1 MGRLGRLGRLFTSFA
16 VIRHAVR
23 RVLLVAVTA
32 VALVLA
38 VLAPISPASAKDNVS
53 EADAAAAREAAS
65 GPEQDDDGGGWFSDL
80 FGGDDDDSAGEETDE
95 DDLDPAPVAKG
106 SSVKDRKH
114 KSSFGHAP
122 KYDPKAKRV
131 KELTSKRSESARYW
145 RMSDGRT
152 QVELSPKPTSYKSGS
167 GKNATWK
174 PIDTTVGASA
184 DKAFVFANTTNSGR
198 SWFSDR
204 PEELVKFAAPEGQ
217 TAILGLDGVEAKSL
231 KPTVKGSKVAYVD
244 AFGEGTDL
252 EYVTGPGRVQEFIVL
267 DEAPAKGAEQLV
279 YTFTLDV
286 SKDLYPVEHADGS
299 IGIYGELAN
308 TPVMVIPAAY
318 MTDEKKDAS
327 SPYGTSY
334 SGKVKQRLVRE
345 GGDEGGTWKVQ
356 LEPDMEWLTSAERE
370 GEIRIDP
377 TITITPNASASQD
390 AMVISTTPDT
400 NYNTTWK
407 LSVGVGSGGLK
418 ARSLIKF
425 PLTEIPAN
433 TAITSAT
440 MELYFDQ
447 AHETNSNAVDVQVR
461 RALSPWTESTA
472 TWNSTTGLVSNY
484 VNDTVTKPVNQ
495 FNSWHKFNLKQPVQN
510 MLNGNVENDGFVLRA
525 ADESSTAPLGGPR
538 YEAGDGDYGG
548 ETSTL
553 PRLTVTY
560 GKVGTALDSPQVVHS
575 TGPELHWPAYV
586 NSTGSTSDD
595 IVEYQLHRST
605 KQAFN
610 PSAATLVAPIGASA
624 TSFTDTTATPT
635 ADSAESEIGRSYYY
649 QIVVK
654 TKANELIG
662 SPTRLVG
669 VPKAGR
675 TMRLIQGPSQV
686 TDTTLSSGKPT
697 TNLDTI
703 NIYGPQPWLSV
714 GNSSPS
720 YGDARALMK
729 FDTTLIP
736 STATVLE
743 SRMFMWGAETTTGSD
758 GANYQLRRMTAGA
771 WTETGATWNTVNGT
785 TAWATPGG
793 DFGPNP
799 ADTVGSVAEVGRHW
813 WNATLMTQNW
823 VTNPAGNRGA
833 LVKLEDES
841 STGPQERTLWLSSE
855 APDWQLGPLLRVIY
869 VDATPEDTYYAPST
883 PTRVAAGATSTV
895 PVTVTNT
902 TKSEWPAGTGTSGK
916 VLTYSWQLPDGT
928 DVTGTTKLK
937 TTLPTALSPGQSQT
951 VSAKV
956 KAPADSDTDN
966 VRTDYTLTWKAED
979 AATGAVAAPGLKQE
993 VAVEEPTSDQ
1003 LGLESFYS
1011 YVGKNTGAGGTLMGN
1026 VASGNAVWSYD
1037 AFSNPGRGLSTF
1049 GRFAYNSQD
1058 TSDTVLGFGWSG
1070 QIAGITR
1077 LGAPLDFHPNPNPTE
1092 IRLPDGD
1099 GTTHLF
1105 KKDATTGAWI
1115 APKGVNYR
1123 LTPKTGLD
1131 CTPEKDPIPDAWTL
1145 LRPDGTRFIFGCDGY
1160 MTSVVD
1166 KNGNTQTFTYAERKS
1181 NNQPRKF
1188 LTYITDPE
1196 GRRSLNVEYWEKGQ
1210 TGYTY
1215 VDAATGNLVNDAGKL
1230 SNSKIY
1236 DHVKAIT
1243 DISGRRVEFYYTTQ
1257 GLMGRMIDGA
1267 GAKNAAGESIA
1278 KTFKFT
1284 YDADQGNKNVKLTKV
1299 TDPRGNSTSMDYY
1312 APSQG
1317 DDPKDH
1323 WSLQTITDR
1332 LNHATTF
1339 DYVTNATTDTWVDTT
1354 VTDSESHAT
1363 KYVSD
1368 DLGRP
1373 RSVTNAKDQKVEL
1386 TWDGDNNTR
1395 TLTEDNGAV
1404 TAYCYDPKTGYPIWQ
1419 RDPEQ
1424 NKAHGGAPAATECA
1438 AGQTAATAP
1447 VGSSVYEYAT
1457 RADGYAAD
1465 IFRTTSPEGRKSQFS
1480 YDEYGN
1486 LLTVTD
1492 GKGLATTVEGD
1503 YTTTYTYDSFGQL
1516 LSAKDANENVTKYR
1530 DYTPVGYPATT
1541 EDALG
1546 KIATTKYD
1554 ERGLVTEARDPLDG
1568 LVTQAYD
1575 AFGRPLAGTTKVSAE
1590 RTITSPAP
1598 VFDANDNVTV
1608 STAPNGAVSTATY
1621 DAADQVS
1628 ESTAPKDTSS
1638 SAARVSKFTYDT
1650 VGNLLKATE
1659 PKGTATSTD
1668 AGDFVTSYFYDEI
1681 YQQSAVENA
1690 NADRIEYDYDTVGN
1704 VVEVRDP
1711 SKTKSTDT
1719 TDYTS
1724 KTTYDLN
1731 HQPRTVQDA
1740 EGNTT
1745 STEYDADGLTLSTT
1759 NAEGHTAYT
1768 SYDERGAKTETKTPW
1783 TGTGDA
1789 TVYRTTRYAYDE
1801 VGNTTRVTTPRGA
1814 QTANEDDFVAR
1825 TTYDE
1830 LNRPVRSYQ
1839 PHDPTDA
1846 RYNDP
1851 NVFTE
1856 TTYDAAGRAVKTSLP
1871 PSDGQTV
1878 RNDSTVDYYANGW
1891 IKSSSDAWG
1900 IKTRYEYDDLGAQTA
1915 RTLTSADGS
1924 ASRTMTWAYFPDGKL
1939 KAKAD
1944 DGVPVGSHSVVT
1956 DDDTNGLYTATGT
1969 WTKAAA
1975 TGQQGTSHRTH
1986 AAAAGS
1992 TDKFTW
1998 TLDVPADGSYTLAAA
2013 WPQVTGAA
2021 ADAKFTLNHGDGAGT
2036 DVNFTANQTAGA
2048 GAWNTLGKVTLAK
2061 GEKVTVALAA
2071 SGTGTVV
2078 ADSVRLVR
2086 DNAADT
2092 DAEDKAFAYGYDLNG
2107 NLTDITDTSRG
2118 TAKNADAYAM
2128 AYDGLNQIKSVREDL
2143 AGSPAATTS
2152 YTYNNLGKPLTVA
2165 HPDQASD
2172 YVYNDPRNL
2181 LTKVTVD
2188 DLNDTKAAKVTNYTY
2203 DTLGR
2208 QKTVT
2213 KGNGNVT
2220 TNAFQADGA
2229 LKSMREETSAG
2240 ALVASHGYT
2249 YDANGNQLED
2259 VASKKNA
2266 DAEGTLDS
2274 TTTYTYDPVDRLKE
2288 KTKTGHNAS
2297 SETYVHDAN
2306 ANVIQQ
2312 TVGGTSTSFNY
2323 DRNRLLSST
2332 ADGQT
2337 ASYRYDPFGRQ
2348 ASVVGGG
2355 KTISRTTYD
2364 GFDHIKVAEQAND
2377 AGVLEA
2383 TTFTYDPLDRTAS
2396 KTTSG
2401 TDGKKTDYTYLGLS
2415 EEVLGEE
2422 VAGELTKSYQYSPW
2436 GQRLSQVS
2444 HKADTEAGVEAGE
2457 TGYFGYNA
2465 HTDVE
2470 TVTDD
2475 AGKTVATY
2483 GYTAYGKNDE
2493 AEFTGIDKPDATNPE
2508 QPGDES
2514 FNAYRFNGKRWDA
2527 GSGSYDMGFRDYA
2540 PGLNTFTT
2548 RDMYNG
2554 ALADLGLGADP
2565 YSGSRYAFTA
2575 GNPISRIELDGHQFD
2590 AETRGGSTTASEPE
2604 PTIWEQLW
2612 DDWSEATGDDSMF
2625 ADSSPCWAPCSTGPM
2640 PLTEDGEPDVETIK
2654 AQAAMGAAA
2663 DMALLCMFAGP
2674 ACATFLSESTVGAEG
2689 IAAAGGGTTAAG
2701 AGATGLGAFLL
2712 KFIGREGGDAAGAA
2726 GKADI
2731 APGKF
2736 DYLFGKVASDD
2747 HNLMRS
2753 LQNERQLR
2761 QVGVYDSAASRDL
2774 LRRHLSDVVADDS
2787 NIVRTFS
2794 NQYGTSQVRES
2805 LFAGPNGMLKFE
2817 STWQVTDD
2825 GYRLT
2830 TVIPFGG

>member
-1 MGRLGRLGRLFTSFA
+1 M
-16 VIRHAVR
+16 
-23 RVLLVAVTA
+23 
-32 VALVLA
+32 ALVLG
-38 VLAPISPASAKDNVS
+38 VLSPISPAAAKDDVS

-65 GPEQDDDGGGWFSDL
+65 GPEQDDDDGGWFAGL
-80 FGGDDDDSAGEETDE
+80 FGGGDDGDAAED
-95 DDLDPAPVAKG
+95 DDLDPAPKAKG
-106 SSVKDRKH
+106 ASVKDRKH
-114 KSSFGHAP
+114 KSTFGHAP

-145 RMSDGRT
+145 RLSDGRT
-152 QVELSPKPTSYKSGS
+152 QVELSPKPTSYRSGS

-174 PIDTTVGASA
+174 PIDTTVGTSA

-204 PEELVKFAAPEGQ
+204 PEKLVKFTAPEGQ
-217 TAILGLDGVEAKSL
+217 TATLGLDGAEAKSL
-231 KPTVKGSKVAYVD
+231 KPSAKGSKVVYAD
-244 AFGEGTDL
+244 AFGKGTDL

-267 DEAPAKGAEQLV
+267 DKAPAKGTEQLV

-286 SKDLYPVEHADGS
+286 SKDLYPVEHPDGS

-334 SGKVKQRLVRE
+334 SGKVKQRLLRE
-345 GGDEGGTWKVQ
+345 GGDEDGAWKVE
-356 LEPDMEWLTSAERE
+356 LEPDMEWLTSPERE

-390 AMVISTTPDT
+390 AMVISTAPDT
-400 NYNTTWK
+400 NYNTSWK

-433 TAITSAT
+433 TPITSAT

-447 AHETNSNAVDVQVR
+447 AHETNGNAVDVQVR
-461 RALSPWTESTA
+461 RALSDWTESTA
-472 TWNSTTGLVSNY
+472 TWNTTKGLVSNY

-510 MLNGNVENDGFVLRA
+510 MLDGKVGNYGFVLRA

-538 YEAGDGDYGG
+538 YEAGDGDYGA

-560 GKVGTALDSPQVVHS
+560 GKVGTALESPQVVHS

-605 KQAFN
+605 RQAFN
-610 PSAATLVAPIGASA
+610 PSAATLVAPINSSA

-635 ADSAESEIGRSYYY
+635 ADSSESEIGRSYYY

-703 NIYGPQPWLSV
+703 NIYGPQSWLSV

-720 YGDARALMK
+720 YGNARALMK
-729 FDTTLIP
+729 FDTTPIP
-736 STATVLE
+736 ATAKVLE

-758 GANYQLRRMTAGA
+758 GATYQLRRMTAGA
-771 WTETGATWNTVNGT
+771 WTETGATWNTTDGST
-785 TAWATPGG
+785 SWSTPGG
-793 DFGPNP
+793 DFGPNT
-799 ADTVGSVAEVGRHW
+799 ADIVESVHDVGRHW
-813 WNATLMTQNW
+813 WDATGMTQRW
-823 VTNPAGNRGA
+823 VTNPVGNRGA
-833 LVKLEDES
+833 LVKLADES
-841 STGPQERTLWLSSE
+841 SNGPQERTLWLSAE

-883 PTRVAAGATSTV
+883 PTRVAAGATATV

-902 TKSEWPAGTGTSGK
+902 TAADWAASGK

-937 TTLPTALSPGQSQT
+937 TTMPSALAPGQSQT

-966 VRTDYTLTWKAED
+966 VRTDYTLTWKVED
-979 AATGAVAAPGLKQE
+979 ASTGAVAAPGLKQE

-1077 LGAPLDFHPNPNPTE
+1077 LGAPLDFHPNPRPTE

-1105 KKDATTGAWI
+1105 KKDATTGEWI

-1123 LTPKTGLD
+1123 LTPKAGLD

-1166 KNGNTQTFTYAERKS
+1166 KNGNTQTFTYTERKS

-1188 LTYITDPE
+1188 LTYITDPS
-1196 GRRSLNVEYWEKGQ
+1196 GRRTLEIDYWEKGQ
-1210 TGYTY
+1210 SGYTH
-1215 VDAATGNLVNDAGKL
+1215 VDPATGNLVTESGKL
-1230 SNSKIY
+1230 TNSKIY
-1236 DHVKAIT
+1236 DHVRAIT
-1243 DISGRRVEFYYTTQ
+1243 DISGRRVEFYYTDK
-1257 GLMGRMIDGA
+1257 GLMGRMVDGA
-1267 GAKNAAGESIA
+1267 GAKNGAGDSIA
-1278 KTFKFT
+1278 KSFKFT

-1332 LNHATTF
+1332 LNHTTGF

-1354 VTDSESHAT
+1354 VTDSEAHAT

-1368 DLGRP
+1368 NLGRP

-1395 TLTEDNGAV
+1395 TLTEANGAV

-1424 NKAHGGAPAATECA
+1424 NKAHGGAPAASECA

-1447 VGSSVYEYAT
+1447 AGSSVYEYAT

-1465 IFRTTSPEGRKSQFS
+1465 IFRTTSPAGRKNQFS
-1480 YDEYGN
+1480 YDSYGN

-1492 GKGLATTVEGD
+1492 GKGLATTTEGD
-1503 YTTTYTYDSFGQL
+1503 YTTTYTYDSLGQL
-1516 LSAKDANENVTKYR
+1516 LTAKDANENVTKYR
-1530 DYTPVGYPATT
+1530 DYTPVGYPKTT
-1541 EDALG
+1541 EDAKG
-1546 KIATTKYD
+1546 NIATTTYD
-1554 ERGLVTEARDPLDG
+1554 ERGLVTKVQDPLDG
-1568 LVTQAYD
+1568 VVTQAYD

-1590 RTITSPAP
+1590 RTITTPAP

-1628 ESTAPKDTSS
+1628 ESTAPKDTSL

-1659 PKGTATSTD
+1659 PKGTATTD
-1668 AGDFVTSYFYDEI
+1668 AGDFVTSYFYDAV

-1690 NADRIEYDYDTVGN
+1690 NGDRIEYDYDTVGN

-1711 SKTKSTDT
+1711 SKTKSADT
-1719 TDYTS
+1719 SDYTS
-1724 KTTYDLN
+1724 KATYDLN
-1731 HQPRTVQDA
+1731 HQPRTVKDA

-1768 SYDERGAKTETKTPW
+1768 SYDERGSQVETKTPW
-1783 TGTGDA
+1783 TGTGDS

-1825 TTYDE
+1825 TAYDE

-1839 PHDPTDA
+1839 PYDPSDA
-1846 RYNDP
+1846 RFNDP

-1856 TTYDAAGRAVKTSLP
+1856 TTYDAAGRAIKTSLP

-1878 RNDSTVDYYANGW
+1878 RNTTSVDYYANGW
-1891 IKSSSDAWG
+1891 IKASTDAWG

-1924 ASRTMTWAYFPDGKL
+1924 ASRTMTWAYYPDGKL

-1944 DGVPVGSHSVVT
+1944 DGIPVGSHSVVT
-1956 DDDTNGLYTATGT
+1956 DDDTNGLFEMTGT
-1969 WTKAAA
+1969 WAKASA

-1986 AAAAGS
+1986 AAATGS

-1998 TLDVPADGSYTLAAA
+1998 TLDVPADGTYTLAAA

-2021 ADAKFTLNHGDGAGT
+2021 TDAKFTLNHGDGAGT
-2036 DVNFTANQTAGA
+2036 DVNFTANQTTGA
-2048 GAWNTLGKVTLAK
+2048 AAWNTLGEVTLKK
-2061 GEKVTVALAA
+2061 GEKVTVVLAPSA
-2071 SGTGTVV
+2071 GGTVV

-2172 YVYNDPRNL
+2172 YVYDDPRNL
-2181 LTKVTVD
+2181 LTKVSVD

-2203 DTLGR
+2203 DVLGR
-2208 QKTVT
+2208 QKTIT

-2240 ALVASHGYT
+2240 ALVASHDYK

-2259 VASKKNA
+2259 VASKRNA
-2266 DAEGTLDS
+2266 DDASATLDS
-2274 TTTYTYDPVDRLKE
+2274 TTSYVYDPVDRLSK

-2297 SETYVHDAN
+2297 TETYVHDAN

-2332 ADGQT
+2332 VDGQT

-2348 ASVVGGG
+2348 TSVVGGG

-2364 GFDHIKVAEQAND
+2364 GFDHIKVAEKAND

-2383 TTFTYDPLDRTAS
+2383 TRYTYDPLDRTAS

-2401 TDGKKTDYTYLGLS
+2401 TDGKTTDYTYLGLS
-2415 EEVLGEE
+2415 QEVLGEE

-2444 HKADTEAGVEAGE
+2444 HQADTEVGVEAGE
-2457 TGYFGYNA
+2457 TGYYGYNA

-2475 AGKTVATY
+2475 AGETVATY
-2483 GYTAYGKNDE
+2483 GYTAYGENDE
-2493 AEFTGIDKPDATNPE
+2493 AEFTGIDKPDAESSESPA
-2508 QPGDES
+2508 DES

-2527 GSGSYDMGFRDYA
+2527 GSGTYDMGFRDYN

-2554 ALADLGLGADP
+2554 ALADMGLGTDP
-2565 YSGSRYAFTA
+2565 FTSNRYAFAA
-2575 GNPISRIELDGHQFD
+2575 GNPISGIEFDGHMLLDSPGGGGDAPAPADSNCYPGSAGCGEPNTSEAPQSVDEGWVPDMGAEPEGLVEQLNVFVLNCVTKLFLTCQD
-2590 AETRGGSTTASEPE
+2590 HFAEQAVEEWAET
-2604 PTIWEQLW
+2604 
-2612 DDWSEATGDDSMF
+2612 
-2625 ADSSPCWAPCSTGPM
+2625 
-2640 PLTEDGEPDVETIK
+2640 PDE
-2654 AQAAMGAAA
+2654 AAA
-2663 DMALLCMFAGP
+2663 IWLSIMLGLPMSGP
-2674 ACATFLSESTVGAEG
+2674 
-2689 IAAAGGGTTAAG
+2689 
-2701 AGATGLGAFLL
+2701 
-2712 KFIGREGGDAAGAA
+2712 AAGAA
-2726 GKADI
+2726 GGSKTLMSFEDLVSAVRSTDR
-2731 APGKF
+2731 AATNGT
-2736 DYLFGKVASDD
+2736 LSVTAANASASE
-2747 HNLMRS
+2747 LRAAGYMAS
-2753 LQNERQLR
+2753 LGRNVELR
-2761 QVGVYDSAASRDL
+2761 DPAGARGTATSDL
-2774 LRRHLSDVVADDS
+2774 LVDGMQYDVYTPTSSNPNNIIRGIAKKGSQVQGGGVVLDLSQTGVTRADLGDIMARVANSTSRVSDVV
-2787 NIVRTFS
+2787 V
-2794 NQYGTSQVRES
+2794 
-2805 LFAGPNGMLKFE
+2805 LP
-2817 STWQVTDD
+2817 
-2825 GYRLT
+2825 
-2830 TVIPFGG
+2830 

>member
-1 MGRLGRLGRLFTSFA
+1 MGRLGRLGRLFTSFDS
-16 VIRHAVR
+16 VRRAVR
-23 RVLLVAVTA
+23 QAVLVAVTA
-32 VALVLA
+32 LALVLGA
-38 VLAPISPASAKDNVS
+38 FAPISPASAKDDVS

-65 GPEQDDDGGGWFSDL
+65 APEQDDDDGGWFGGL
-80 FGGDDDDSAGEETDE
+80 FGGEDDDEDRSGEAE
-95 DDLDPAPVAKG
+95 DLDPAPATKG
-106 SSVKDRKH
+106 SSVKDRNH
-114 KSSFGHAP
+114 KSTFGHAP

-145 RMSDGRT
+145 RLSDGRT
-152 QVELSPKPTSYKSGS
+152 QVELSPEPTSYQSGS
-167 GKNATWK
+167 GKDAAWK
-174 PIDTTVGASA
+174 PIDTTVGTSA
-184 DKAFVFANTTNSGR
+184 DKAFVFANTTNSGL

-204 PEELVKFAAPEGQ
+204 PEDLVKFAAPEGQ
-217 TAILGLDGVEAKSL
+217 TATLGLDGIEAKSL
-231 KPTVKGSKVAYVD
+231 KPTAKGSKVAYAD

-267 DEAPAKGAEQLV
+267 DKAPAKGTEQLV

-286 SKDLYPVEHADGS
+286 SKDLYPVEHPDGS

-334 SGKVKQRLVRE
+334 SGKVKQRLL
-345 GGDEGGTWKVQ
+345 DEDGTWKVE
-356 LEPDMEWLTSAERE
+356 LKPDMEWLTSAERE

-390 AMVISTTPDT
+390 AMVISTAPDT

-407 LSVGVGSGGLK
+407 LSVGVGAGGLK

-433 TAITSAT
+433 TPITSAT

-447 AHETNSNAVDVQVR
+447 AHETNDNAVDVQVR
-461 RALSPWTESTA
+461 RALSAWTESTA
-472 TWNSTTGLVSNY
+472 TWNNTTGLVSTY

-495 FNSWHKFNLKQPVQN
+495 FNTWHKFNLKQPVQN
-510 MLNGNVENDGFVLRA
+510 ILNGSVENHGFVLRA

-560 GKVGTALDSPQVVHS
+560 GKVGTALDSPQVVHG
-575 TGPELHWPAYV
+575 TGPELTWPAYV
-586 NSTGSTSDD
+586 NSTGSSSDD

-610 PSAATLVAPIGASA
+610 PSAATLVAPISASA

-635 ADSAESEIGRSYYY
+635 ADSSESEIGRSYYY

-686 TDTTLSSGKPT
+686 TDTTLSSAKPT

-703 NIYGPQPWLSV
+703 NLYGPQAWLSV
-714 GNSSPS
+714 GNSSPT

-729 FDTTLIP
+729 FNTTPIP
-736 STATVLE
+736 TTATVLE
-743 SRMFMWGAETTTGSD
+743 SRLFMWGAETTTGTD
-758 GANYQLRRMTAGA
+758 GATYQLRRMTAGA
-771 WTETGATWNTVNGT
+771 WTETGATWNTTNGT
-785 TAWATPGG
+785 TAWTTPGG

-813 WNATLMTQNW
+813 WDATLMTQNW
-823 VTNPAGNRGA
+823 VTTPSGNRGA
-833 LVKLEDES
+833 LVKLADET
-841 STGPQERTLWLSSE
+841 STGPQERTQWLSAE

-883 PTRVAAGATSTV
+883 PTRVAAGTTATV

-902 TKSEWPAGTGTSGK
+902 TAASWPAGTGTSGK

-937 TTLPTALSPGQSQT
+937 TTLPAALAPGQSQT

-1049 GRFAYNSQD
+1049 ARFAYNSQD

-1105 KKDATTGAWI
+1105 KKDATTGAWV

-1123 LTPKTGLD
+1123 LTPKAGLD

-1160 MTSVVD
+1160 MTSSVD

-1188 LTYITDPE
+1188 LTYITDPA

-1210 TGYTY
+1210 SGYTY
-1215 VDAATGNLVNDAGKL
+1215 VDAATGNLVTDAGKL

-1267 GAKNAAGESIA
+1267 GAKDASGASIA

-1284 YDADQGNKNVKLTKV
+1284 YDADQGNKNVKLTKI

-1332 LNHATTF
+1332 LSHATTF
-1339 DYVTNATTDTWVDTT
+1339 DYVTNATTNTWVDTT
-1354 VTDSESHAT
+1354 VTDSETHAT

-1395 TLTEDNGAV
+1395 TLTEANGAV

-1424 NKAHGGAPAATECA
+1424 NRAHGGAPAASECA

-1447 VGSSVYEYAT
+1447 AGSSVYEYAT

-1465 IFRTTSPEGRKSQFS
+1465 IFRTTSPAGRKNQFS
-1480 YDEYGN
+1480 YDSYGN

-1492 GKGLATTVEGD
+1492 GKGLATTTAGD

-1516 LSAKDANENVTKYR
+1516 LTATDANEHVTKYR
-1530 DYTPVGYPATT
+1530 DYTPVGYPTTT
-1541 EDALG
+1541 EDA
-1546 KIATTKYD
+1546 KSNISTTTYD
-1554 ERGLVTEARDPLDG
+1554 VRGLVTKVQDPLDG
-1568 LVTQAYD
+1568 VVTQAYD
-1575 AFGRPLAGTTKVSAE
+1575 AFGRPLAGTTKVSTE
-1590 RTITSPAP
+1590 RTITTPAP

-1621 DAADQVS
+1621 DAADQVT

-1659 PKGTATSTD
+1659 PKGTATTD
-1668 AGDFVTSYFYDEI
+1668 AGDFVTSYFYDAI

-1690 NADRIEYDYDTVGN
+1690 NGDRIEYDYDTVGN

-1731 HQPRTVQDA
+1731 HQPLTVKDA

-1745 STEYDADGLTLSTT
+1745 STDYDADGLTLSTT
-1759 NAEGHTAYT
+1759 NAAGHTAYT
-1768 SYDERGAKTETKTPW
+1768 SYDERGAQIETKTPW

-1801 VGNTTRVTTPRGA
+1801 VGNTTRVTTPRGS

-1839 PHDPTDA
+1839 PYDPTDA

-1878 RNDSTVDYYANGW
+1878 RNDTTVDYYANGW
-1891 IKSSSDAWG
+1891 VKASTDAWG

-1915 RTLTSADGS
+1915 RTLTSGDGS
-1924 ASRTMTWAYFPDGKL
+1924 ASRTMTWAYYPDGKL
-1939 KAKAD
+1939 KAKSD

-1956 DDDTNGLYTATGT
+1956 DDDTNGLFSATGT
-1969 WTKAAA
+1969 WTKTSA

-1986 AAAAGS
+1986 AAATGS

-1998 TLDVPADGSYTLAAA
+1998 TLDVPADGAYTLAAA
-2013 WPQVTGAA
+2013 WPQVSGAA
-2021 ADAKFTLNHGDGAGT
+2021 TDAKFTLNHGDGAGT
-2036 DVNFTANQTAGA
+2036 DVNFTANQTTGA
-2048 GAWNTLGKVTLAK
+2048 AAWNTLGKVTLTK
-2061 GEKVTVALAA
+2061 GEKVTVALAP

-2128 AYDGLNQIKSVREDL
+2128 TYDGLNQIKSVREDL

-2152 YTYNNLGKPLTVA
+2152 YTYNNLGKPLTVT

-2188 DLNDTKAAKVTNYTY
+2188 DLNDTKAAKVTSYTY
-2203 DTLGR
+2203 DVLGR
-2208 QKTVT
+2208 QKTIT

-2240 ALVASHGYT
+2240 ALVASHAYT

-2259 VASKKNA
+2259 VASKRNA
-2266 DAEGTLDS
+2266 DDASATLDS
-2274 TTTYTYDPVDRLKE
+2274 TTTYVYDPVDRLSK
-2288 KTKTGHNAS
+2288 KTKTGHGAS
-2297 SETYVHDAN
+2297 TETYVHDAN

-2312 TVGGTSTSFNY
+2312 SVGGTSTSFNY

-2332 ADGQT
+2332 VDGQT

-2348 ASVVGGG
+2348 ASVVAGG

-2364 GFDHIKVAEQAND
+2364 GFDHIKVAEKASD
-2377 AGVLEA
+2377 AGILEA
-2383 TTFTYDPLDRTAS
+2383 TRYTYDPLDRTAS

-2401 TDGKKTDYTYLGLS
+2401 TGGKTTNYTYLGLS
-2415 EEVLGEE
+2415 QEVLGEE

-2444 HKADTEAGVEAGE
+2444 HKADAEAGVEAGE
-2457 TGYFGYNA
+2457 TGYYGYNA

-2470 TVTDD
+2470 TITDD
-2475 AGKTVATY
+2475 TGGTVATY
-2483 GYTAYGKNDE
+2483 GYTAYGENDE
-2493 AEFTGIDKPDATNPE
+2493 AEFTGIDKPDVTNPGADGE
-2508 QPGDES
+2508 LY
-2514 FNAYRFNGKRWDA
+2514 NAYRFNSKRWDA
-2527 GSGSYDMGFRDYA
+2527 GSGTYDMGFRDYA
-2540 PGLNTFTT
+2540 PKLNTFTT

-2554 ALADLGLGADP
+2554 ALADMGLSVDP
-2565 YSGSRYAFTA
+2565 FTSNRYAFGS
-2575 GNPISRIELDGHQFD
+2575 GNPISGIELDGHRAVDINGNELPAPNPWQKGHD
-2590 AETRGGSTTASEPE
+2590 GAVEASAEAAEEWAAENGYEGVVTTDISANGGHNSSNKVKGGSQKGNGNDGYADLIFWGTGEDE
-2604 PTIWEQLW
+2604 GTIYVWEIKHAGGKAEMDGP
-2612 DDWSEATGDDSMF
+2612 DDLRRYIAGLREMYPNAV
-2625 ADSSPCWAPCSTGPM
+2625 
-2640 PLTEDGEPDVETIK
+2640 VE
-2654 AQAAMGAAA
+2654 
-2663 DMALLCMFAGP
+2663 AGP
-2674 ACATFLSESTVGAEG
+2674 GLAAKNYEWADEEHGRTWSKDEAEG
-2689 IAAAGGGTTAAG
+2689 IR
-2701 AGATGLGAFLL
+2701 LWAFND
-2712 KFIGREGGDAAGAA
+2712 KPGP
-2726 GKADI
+2726 
-2731 APGKF
+2731 AP
-2736 DYLFGKVASDD
+2736 
-2747 HNLMRS
+2747 RS
-2753 LQNERQLR
+2753 RPNERPNEYDLVAPSVTTPDPFMPTR
-2761 QVGVYDSAASRDL
+2761 PGVKPKGGKPGLFSIIDFASEW
-2774 LRRHLSDVVADDS
+2774 HDVMF
-2787 NIVRTFS
+2787 N
-2794 NQYGTSQVRES
+2794 
-2805 LFAGPNGMLKFE
+2805 PNYCND
-2817 STWQVTDD
+2817 VT
-2825 GYRLT
+2825 
-2830 TVIPFGG
+2830 VPCPEVS